1 VGFSTHN
8 ESFGFYNNQ
17 WIELVAIIFMIAAG
31 LNFSLHYL
39 AFKNKSLDPYKDDNE
54 SYSFIFITIFISILT
69 IFYLY
74 QINSEMS
81 FREIIKNVFYAVS
94 ISTTTGFTN
103 SDYLNYV
110 GFLPILLILFS
121 FIGGCALKQLK
132 AKLYEIEIQKKRSE
146 QENIESQKA
155 DIGWGSQIR
164 SYVLDQ
170 SRIKDLRTNIETSN
184 TQSVLDGNIDMFVE
198 ASLKMGDKN
207 E

>member
-1 VGFSTHN
+1 MGFSTHN